1 MANWSS
7 EISVYHSDEKKKK
20 KKCVS
25 FRLRSTSE
33 YMEPGIFQMISQVLV
48 KPQFFYRKHSTRGK
62 KKSQL
67 IVMEV

>member
-1 MANWSS
+1 
-7 EISVYHSDEKKKK
+7 
-20 KKCVS
+20 
-25 FRLRSTSE
+25 
-33 YMEPGIFQMISQVLV
+33 MELGIFQKVSQVLV